1 MWRKLRPKRARGLKL
16 AKLWLSEV
24 HRESRPTR
32 ARGLKLLGEAL
43 IGVLDVSRPMRARG
57 LKFRDQKSQI
67 VLRSRAPRGRVDL
80 PVATWLVCDI
90 ERRINGYAMDILNL

>member
-1 MWRKLRPKRARGLKL
+1 MRPTRARGLKHDEL
-16 AKLWLSEV
+16 AHFVFGK
-24 HRESRPTR
+24 ESRPTR

>member
-1 MWRKLRPKRARGLKL
+1 MTTAGEVVWRKLRPKRARGLKL

-24 HRESRPTR
+24 HRE
-32 ARGLKLLGEAL
+32 
-43 IGVLDVSRPMRARG
+43 SRPMRARG

>member
-1 MWRKLRPKRARGLKL
+1 
-16 AKLWLSEV
+16 
-24 HRESRPTR
+24 
-32 ARGLKLLGEAL
+32 
-43 IGVLDVSRPMRARG
+43 MRARG